1 MNSVQKA
8 VLIPYEVYQRY
19 IGDESHSDTI
29 LKKYKSVQPLNT
41 EDPHSDIN
49 LKKHKS
55 LSTKDP
61 KGLIGSDVMDPSKE
75 TCRQIQNPK
84 RKNPSNVYKKA
95 AKKQRWLTS

>member
-8 VLIPYEVYQRY
+8 VLVPYETYQRY
-19 IGDESHSDTI
+19 IAPQSI
-29 LKKYKSVQPLNT
+29 KKKSVQSLIT
-41 EDPHSDIN
+41 EDPHSDIS